1 MIRFRPFRN
10 SDPPALAQLWNQ
22 GVPEGTAVSPLRVH
36 ELDDRV
42 FGQVYFDRAGLI
54 VAERDD
60 QIVGFAH
67 AGFGPDQPIEL
78 IPPFS
83 FCESVGTVA
92 MLVVEP
98 GTVADEVASGL
109 IIEAER
115 NLRGRRDEGDL
126 RWRAVSAEP
135 VLLGGCGGSEGA
147 GIVPSHPCFPQVL
160 ARMGYEP
167 VSSTVLFEYDLPIRP
182 HAIRGRY

>member
-1 MIRFRPFRN
+1 M
-10 SDPPALAQLWNQ
+10 
-22 GVPEGTAVSPLRVH
+22 
-36 ELDDRV
+36 
-42 FGQVYFDRAGLI
+42 VYFDRAGLI

-98 GTVADEVASGL
+98 GTEADEVASGL

-115 NLRGRRDEGDL
+115 YLRRRGTKVIY
-126 RWRAVSAEP
+126 A
-135 VLLGGCGGSEGA
+135 GGQYPLNPFYWGLYGGSEGVGDRAVASVFPSGA
-147 GIVPSHPCFPQVL
+147 GQDGL
-160 ARMGYEP
+160 
-167 VSSTVLFEYDLPIRP
+167 
-182 HAIRGRY
+182 